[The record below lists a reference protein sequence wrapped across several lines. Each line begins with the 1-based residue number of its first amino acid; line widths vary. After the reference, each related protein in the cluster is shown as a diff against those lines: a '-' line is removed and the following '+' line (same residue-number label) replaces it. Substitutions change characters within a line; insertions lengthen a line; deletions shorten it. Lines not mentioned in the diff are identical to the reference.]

1 MIAKPSSTSD
11 AFRPFLEY
19 SNRQSTPRLMA
30 IAEAAAAGYDN
41 LIEQAGAL
49 LKESPLKSPHVLRAW
64 HDVEWIK
71 SEDQRVATD
80 AEVARD
86 GTPRINLYPSLMQK
100 PSKMAVFAVI
110 REFGHL
116 LYAKAGEPTKR
127 RWQHK
132 LALPSTAQITAV
144 QGKLTPDFKSY
155 HDLVGAFTTAMD
167 RYVALNIANALIV
180 NGVPYSQ
187 SQSINLKEWGPTQE
201 YCNRRRYHVLIPM
214 ISAYAS
220 KEIYEDF
227 GVALADWIC
236 AMDGITESSVAE
248 ATHDLLHEIIEA
260 LR

>member
-1 MIAKPSSTSD
+1 MIAPPSGSGE
-11 AFRPFLEY
+11 AFRPFLVN
-19 SNRQSTPRLMA
+19 SMRQSTQSILR
-30 IAEAAAAGYDN
+30 EAVGTGYDA
-41 LIEQAGAL
+41 IIDQAGAL
-49 LKESPLKSPHVLRAW
+49 LKEGPLKAPHILRAW
-64 HDVEWIK
+64 KDVEWVK
-71 SEDQRVATD
+71 SDDQRVATD

-86 GTPRINLYPSLMQK
+86 GTPRINLYPSLIGK
-100 PSKMAVFAVI
+100 PRKYSAYLAL

-116 LYAKAGEPTKR
+116 LYAKAGDQVKR
-127 RWQHK
+127 RWTDK
-132 LALPSTAQITAV
+132 LALPTTAQITAV

-155 HDLVGAFTTAMD
+155 HDLVESFTTAMD

-187 SQSINLKEWGPTQE
+187 SQSINLKQWGPTQE

-227 GVALADWIC
+227 GAAFADWVC
-236 AMDGITESSVAE
+236 GMNGITESSVAE
-248 ATHDLLHEIIEA
+248 ATHDLLREMTEA